1 MAEQDNRQ
9 LGDGHDNYGQAA
21 RKAGEAVKQLGQAT
35 AQKSAEATVNVA
47 AHTIQASAEGGK
59 AIAQLAAG
67 TAAGGPVGAALA
79 AVWSLRHTLWKI
91 IICIAMLL
99 VFLICVVVSLPSIVT
114 NTMFRTDPDSVNA
127 DMPTDIYQI
136 YDYLAVAVSDCVS
149 GGYDYAL
156 DLTAAIIEEGGY
168 DYDLSME
175 ALINYGFASADYD
188 ICYVLAAYSASME
201 QRGTTPEDMAQKL
214 KSVESLMF
222 PVTYE
227 VLESIIIRPTEVEG
241 EEATEETIY
250 YVVCTIHPFDA
261 AVILTAFDVDVDAA
275 YGSFPISNRQAM
287 DTMAQALR
295 LTLYGALEAGDVPP
309 LTDAELA
316 AFLAGLGCSPQRR
329 ELMAAALSLVGR
341 VPYFWG
347 GKSDAGWNTEWN
359 TPKLVT
365 AIGSG
370 TSGTLRPYGLD
381 CSGFTDWVY
390 KTALGQN
397 IQMGSSNQWDH
408 SEAITREELLPGDL
422 GFMDIPGN
430 VPVNHVLLFAGTGAD
445 GSLLWVHCASGT
457 GVVLNSPDY
466 VKYYRRVS
474 GIDLEGD

>member
-91 IICIAMLL
+91 TICIALLL

-309 LTDAELA
+309 LTGAELA
-316 AFLAGLGCSPQRR
+316 AFLAGLDCSLQRR
-329 ELMAAALSLVGR
+329 ELMAAALSL
-341 VPYFWG
+341 G
-347 GKSDAGWNTEWN
+347 GVFK
-359 TPKLVT
+359 PKVDKQKHQKMVE
-365 AIGSG
+365 
-370 TSGTLRPYGLD
+370 YGHE
-381 CSGFTDWVY
+381 
-390 KTALGQN
+390 KT
-397 IQMGSSNQWDH
+397 
-408 SEAITREELLPGDL
+408 
-422 GFMDIPGN
+422 
-430 VPVNHVLLFAGTGAD
+430 
-445 GSLLWVHCASGT
+445 
-457 GVVLNSPDY
+457 
-466 VKYYRRVS
+466 
-474 GIDLEGD
+474 